1 MLFFLKNKLFIILC
15 WIFLGLAASDIEIDL
30 PRPLKSFVFV
40 VDVTMSMNV
49 EDKNIGTESVSR
61 LEFTKKTLSDAIPG
75 LTCGTY
81 VGLGVFAGYQTTI
94 LYDPIEVCEHF
105 SDILKSIENL
115 NTGIIWA
122 GDSEVSKGLFNA
134 LNLVGNIQ
142 RKSHVVFFTDG
153 HEAPPISAKYRPRFD
168 KKNGVEPGIII
179 GVGGDNLVGIPRISR
194 SGERFGMWGEDD
206 VFQLDQ
212 FSLGRKG
219 SDSTETLVDEPGF
232 EIDPLLLENLQATP
246 GKEHMSSLRG
256 KYLKLLADE
265 HGLHYEKLDSTELLL
280 RSLDGYRF
288 ASWRKFETNV
298 SIFFALCA
306 MFCLLMVFVKSFR
319 KKV

>member
-1 MLFFLKNKLFIILC
+1 MLFFLKNKLLIILC
-15 WIFLGLAASDIEIDL
+15 WIFLGLAASDINLDL

-40 VDVTMSMNV
+40 IDVTMSMNV
-49 EDKNIGTESVSR
+49 EDRNLDNESLSR
-61 LEFTKKTLSDAIPG
+61 LEFTKKVLSDAIPG

-94 LYDPIEVCEHF
+94 LYDPIEVCENF
-105 SDILKSIENL
+105 SEILKSIENL

-134 LNLVGNIQ
+134 LNLVQNIK

-168 KKNGVEPGIII
+168 KKNGVESGIII

-194 SGERFGMWGEDD
+194 GGERFGMWGADE

-219 SDSTETLVDEPGF
+219 SDSEETLVDEPGF
-232 EIDPLLLENLQATP
+232 EIDPLLVENLQATP
-246 GKEHMSSLRG
+246 GKEHMSSLRE

-265 HGLHYEKLDSTELLL
+265 HDLYYEKLESTESLLS
-280 RSLDGYRF
+280 SLDDYRF
-288 ASWRKFETNV
+288 ASWRKFGTNV
-298 SIFFALCA
+298 SNFFALCA
-306 MFCLLMVFVKSFR
+306 IFCLLMVFVKSFR

>member
-168 KKNGVEPGIII
+168 KKNGVESGIII
-179 GVGGDNLVGIPRISR
+179 GVGGDKLVGIPRISR

-219 SDSTETLVDEPGF
+219 SDSAETLVDEPGF
-232 EIDPLLLENLQATP
+232 EIDPFLVENLQATP

-265 HGLHYEKLDSTELLL
+265 HGLYYEKLDSTESLL
-280 RSLDGYRF
+280 RSLDNYRF
-288 ASWRKFETNV
+288 SSWRKFETNV
-298 SIFFALCA
+298 SNYFALCA
-306 MFCLLMVFVKSFR
+306 MFCLLIVFVKSFR

>member
-168 KKNGVEPGIII
+168 KKNGVESGIII
-179 GVGGDNLVGIPRISR
+179 GVGGDKLVGIPRISR

-265 HGLHYEKLDSTELLL
+265 HGLYYERLDSTESLL
-280 RSLDGYRF
+280 RSLDDYRF

-298 SIFFALCA
+298 SNFFALCA
-306 MFCLLMVFVKSFR
+306 IFCLLMVFVKSFR
-319 KKV
+319 KKA

>member
-1 MLFFLKNKLFIILC
+1 M
-15 WIFLGLAASDIEIDL
+15 
-30 PRPLKSFVFV
+30 
-40 VDVTMSMNV
+40 
-49 EDKNIGTESVSR
+49 
-61 LEFTKKTLSDAIPG
+61 
-75 LTCGTY
+75 
-81 VGLGVFAGYQTTI
+81 
-94 LYDPIEVCEHF
+94 
-105 SDILKSIENL
+105 
-115 NTGIIWA
+115 
-122 GDSEVSKGLFNA
+122 
-134 LNLVGNIQ
+134 
-142 RKSHVVFFTDG
+142 VFFTDG

-168 KKNGVEPGIII
+168 KKNGVESGIII

-219 SDSTETLVDEPGF
+219 SDSAETLVDEPGF
-232 EIDPLLLENLQATP
+232 EIDPFLVENLQATP

-265 HGLHYEKLDSTELLL
+265 HGLYYEKLDSTESLLS
-280 RSLDGYRF
+280 SLDDYRF

-306 MFCLLMVFVKSFR
+306 IFCLLMVFVKSFR

>member
-1 MLFFLKNKLFIILC
+1 M
-15 WIFLGLAASDIEIDL
+15 
-30 PRPLKSFVFV
+30 
-40 VDVTMSMNV
+40 
-49 EDKNIGTESVSR
+49 
-61 LEFTKKTLSDAIPG
+61 LSDAIPG

-134 LNLVGNIQ
+134 LNLVQNIK

-168 KKNGVEPGIII
+168 KKNGVESGIII

-219 SDSTETLVDEPGF
+219 SDSAETLVDEPGF
-232 EIDPLLLENLQATP
+232 EIDPFLVENLQATP

-265 HGLHYEKLDSTELLL
+265 HDLYYEKLDSTESLLS
-280 RSLDGYRF
+280 SLDDYRF

-298 SIFFALCA
+298 SNFFALCA
-306 MFCLLMVFVKSFR
+306 IFCLLMVFVKSFR